1 MLVDGEPHLI
11 VDGIKRVIA
20 IESIS
25 DAAKVVKSMGNQIR
39 LSIAK
44 KNYCIISWIRS
55 SWVFLEKVNMS
66 ELDEAK
72 NEAASVMYTA
82 EDFFKD
88 WSN

>member
-1 MLVDGEPHLI
+1 MVNPISSWIG
-11 VDGIKRVIA
+11 VKREIT

-25 DAAKVVKSMGNQIR
+25 DAAKVVKSLGNQIR
-39 LSIAK
+39 LTIAK
-44 KNYCIISWIRS
+44 NGHIISWIRS
-55 SWVFLEKVNMS
+55 SWIYLGKVDMS
-66 ELDEAK
+66 ELDAAK